1 MADILLVEDKDSLR
15 RVLRL
20 TLENAGYTVAEAA
33 DARAALNEIANSR
46 HRLVLTDLR
55 MPNGSGLDVLR
66 SARSADA
73 DVPVIVMT
81 AFGSIDEAVQAMKD
95 GAHDFLQKPVDS
107 NHLLLLVDRA
117 LEQARLRTENILLRE
132 EWSRR
137 YGFPRIIGESE
148 VVKRAVAETQRV
160 AQTEATVLLLGESGT
175 GKELFARAVHH
186 LSPRRDQP
194 FVAINCAA
202 IPETLIENELF
213 GHERGAFTG
222 ASDRRQGK
230 FELAGGGTVFLD
242 EIGELPL
249 GVQGK
254 LLRAIEEK
262 MIDRI
267 GGRAP
272 VAVDVRVVAAT
283 NKDLKT
289 AVDNGQFR
297 GDLFFRLAV
306 FPIEIPPLRERGA
319 FTGASDRRQGKFELA
334 GGGTVFLD
342 EIGELPLGVQGKLLR
357 AIEEK
362 MIDRIGG
369 RAPVAVDVRVVA
381 ATNKDLKTAVDNG
394 QFRGD
399 LFFRLAVFPIEIPP
413 LRDRGDDVTLLA
425 RHFAA
430 EIGRELR
437 GREAQLSDEAV
448 AALKLHRWPGNVRE
462 LENAIERACILS
474 DTLKLEPADLGLGPT
489 ATDGPD
495 ALQQVDLSGTLS
507 DVAHRVLRIVERRKI
522 QAALVANDGNK
533 SKTAED
539 LGVSYKTLLNKI
551 KDYTL

>member
-1 MADILLVEDKDSLR
+1 MPDILLVEDKESLR

-20 TLENAGYTVAEAA
+20 TLENAGYSVTESA
-33 DARAALNEIANSR
+33 DASSASKEISSTR

-66 SARSADA
+66 AAKAADA

-95 GAHDFLQKPVDS
+95 GAQDFLQKPVDS
-107 NHLLLLVDRA
+107 NHLLLLVERS
-117 LEQARLRTENILLRE
+117 LEQERLRTENILLRE
-132 EWSRR
+132 DWARR

-148 VVKRAVAETQRV
+148 ILKQTVGETQRV

-186 LSPRRDQP
+186 LSGRRDKP

-213 GHERGAFTG
+213 GHERGSFTG

-230 FELAGGGTVFLD
+230 FELASGGTVFLD

-249 GVQGK
+249 AVQGK

-262 MIDRI
+262 VVDRI

-272 VAVDVRVVAAT
+272 VPVDVRVVAAT
-283 NKDLKT
+283 NKDLKA
-289 AVDNGQFR
+289 AVDDGEFR

-306 FPIEIPPLRERGA
+306 FPIEIPPLR
-319 FTGASDRRQGKFELA
+319 
-334 GGGTVFLD
+334 V
-342 EIGELPLGVQGKLLR
+342 
-357 AIEEK
+357 
-362 MIDRIGG
+362 
-369 RAPVAVDVRVVA
+369 
-381 ATNKDLKTAVDNG
+381 
-394 QFRGD
+394 
-399 LFFRLAVFPIEIPP
+399 
-413 LRDRGDDVTLLA
+413 RGDDVVLLA

-430 EIGRELR
+430 HIGRELR
-437 GREAQLSDEAV
+437 GREAEISPEAISE
-448 AALKLHRWPGNVRE
+448 LQKHNWPGNVRE

-474 DTLKLEPADLGLGPT
+474 DTLHLQPHDLGFAGSRMAVVDSL
-489 ATDGPD
+489 TD
-495 ALQQVDLSGTLS
+495 LDLSGTLS
-507 DVAHRVLRIVERRKI
+507 EVSHRALTEVERRKI
-522 QAALVANDGNK
+522 AASLEANAGNK
-533 SKTAED
+533 SRAAEE

-551 KDYTL
+551 KEYGL